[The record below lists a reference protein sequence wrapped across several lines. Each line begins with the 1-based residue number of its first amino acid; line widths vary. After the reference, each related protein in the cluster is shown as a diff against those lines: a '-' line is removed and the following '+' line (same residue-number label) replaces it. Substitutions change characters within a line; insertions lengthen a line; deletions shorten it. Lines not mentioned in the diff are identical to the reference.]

1 MNLNTVVIIATKG
14 RPQEMANLLATLAMQ
29 TVLPDMIIVSACDQ
43 SDIALDSH
51 TVQNVQIIFGSP
63 GLPAQR
69 NRALSAIHGKVDIV
83 IFFDDDFVPSRYWIE
98 HIQKVFAAHPDV
110 AGATGR
116 VLADGVR
123 VGGLEWS
130 DGQSIVD
137 KTDSSNK
144 QMVSTDIY
152 RMRDHLSAYGCNM
165 AFRAKSIEHAT
176 FDERLV
182 LYGWLEDRDF
192 TFQVKAQGRMI
203 RTDAVWG
210 VHLGSKRARGSG
222 LKFGYSQVV
231 NPWYLMKKGSMTGMD
246 SCRHIVRGLAAN
258 TLGLF
263 LPNSHVD
270 RWGRLRGNMIG
281 IRDIVSRRWAPERIV
296 EL

>member
-29 TVLPDMIIVSACDQ
+29 TALPDMIIVSACDQ

>member
-1 MNLNTVVIIATKG
+1 MNLYTAVIIATKG
-14 RPQEMANLLATLAMQ
+14 RPQEVANLLAALAMQ
-29 TVLPDMIIVSACDQ
+29 TVLPDMIIVSACDR
-43 SDIALDSH
+43 SDIAPSSD
-51 TVQNVQIIFGSP
+51 TAQNVQIIFGSP

-69 NRALSAIHGKVDIV
+69 NRGLSAIRGKCDIV

-98 HIQKVFAAHPDV
+98 HIQTVFATHPNV

-123 VGGLEWS
+123 AGGLEWS

-144 QMVSTDIY
+144 QMVSTDPHQ
-152 RMRDHLSAYGCNM
+152 MRDHLSAYGCNM
-165 AFRAKSIEHAT
+165 AFRARSIEHAT

-210 VHLGSKRARGSG
+210 VHLGSKHARNSG

-231 NPWYLMKKGSMTGMD
+231 NPWYLMRKGSMTAVD
-246 SCRHIVRGLAAN
+246 SCRHIARGLAAN

-281 IRDIVSRRWAPERIV
+281 IRDIVSRRWAPERII